1 MKKIIAIV
9 GICLLLAVA
18 VGASQRAFINKTFR
32 VSSNEPEQLDE
43 YFQKVYLDVDAAI
56 ATEHSRLGD
65 DLGDSTLLIH
75 NAYAFAESV
84 YNHADSAF
92 DTALAAWNFDNID
105 TGYTHQWFSS
115 ATQWS
120 SYVKVG
126 PVVYQWGYDFINSI
140 EDYDT
145 VVYDIPFITDTSYS
159 VTVTVVSSAAGTAI
173 QSGMFN
179 KDSLIVYD
187 GGAPYSVKYFWQAI
201 GFWR

>member
-65 DLGDSTLLIH
+65 DL
-75 NAYAFAESV
+75 
-84 YNHADSAF
+84 
-92 DTALAAWNFDNID
+92 LAAWNFDNID

-126 PVVYQWGYDFINSI
+126 PVVYQWGYDFINLT

-159 VTVTVVSSAAGTAI
+159 VTVTVVSSAAGTVI
-173 QSGMFN
+173 QSSMFN

-187 GGAPYSVKYFWQAI
+187 GGAPYGFVKYFWQAI